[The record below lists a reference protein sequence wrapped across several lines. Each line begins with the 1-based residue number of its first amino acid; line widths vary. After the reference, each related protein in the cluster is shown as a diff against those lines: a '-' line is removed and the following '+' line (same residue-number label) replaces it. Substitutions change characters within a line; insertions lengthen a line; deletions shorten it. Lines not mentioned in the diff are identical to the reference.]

1 VAMPLS
7 PVRKR
12 GSSAVRKLDKDEP
25 KKTAAGP
32 GENGCVFIGLP
43 KRIAIPTAVYYSR
56 QHESHS
62 MRSVLYC

>member
-1 VAMPLS
+1 MPLS
-7 PVRKR
+7 PLKRR

-32 GENGCVFIGLP
+32 GENGYVLIALL
-43 KRIAIPTAVYYSR
+43 KRMAMPIAIYYSR

-62 MRSVLYC
+62 MRSTLGC